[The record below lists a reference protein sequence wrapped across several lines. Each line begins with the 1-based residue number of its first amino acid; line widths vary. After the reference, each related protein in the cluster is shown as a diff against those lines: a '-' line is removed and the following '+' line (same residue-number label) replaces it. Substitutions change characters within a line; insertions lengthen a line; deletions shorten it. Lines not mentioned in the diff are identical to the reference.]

1 MERPAGF
8 PLIRQQ
14 VCQVKAVIVVVVW
27 DPGQLICQSLPGIY
41 IQGGTAAKQGVHYGC
56 ILRCIMIAT
65 ENIVLSSQGQGPD
78 GILNKIIIDLVT
90 DGELRSH
97 EQRRVANDVQLVR
110 QPLNSP
116 PFSHKIFAVRK
127 RNFMNRPGVPS
138 CM

>member
-1 MERPAGF
+1 
-8 PLIRQQ
+8 
-14 VCQVKAVIVVVVW
+14 
-27 DPGQLICQSLPGIY
+27 
-41 IQGGTAAKQGVHYGC
+41 
-56 ILRCIMIAT
+56 MIAT